1 MPDTPA
7 PTVTIDDKEY
17 SIDALSDDAKAN
29 ITNVQL
35 VDQKIAQ
42 AQQEIA
48 ILQTARNAYIA
59 ALKASLPSD

>member
-1 MPDTPA
+1 MSDTTT

-17 SIDALSDDAKAN
+17 ALDALSDEVKAN
-29 ITNVQL
+29 LTSVQL

-48 ILQTARNAYIA
+48 ILQTARNAYVA
-59 ALKASLPSD
+59 ALKEALPSE